1 MMTGTLLTSGENR
14 QSVANR
20 VLPAV
25 GNIKP
30 LRKQSVIH
38 ALVRADAAGER
49 AAAVDQFLWLTGFDL
64 SPCREEQGLLFF
76 DLPA

>member
-1 MMTGTLLTSGENR
+1 MTGTSLTSGENH

-20 VLPAV
+20 VQPDV

-30 LRKQSVIH
+30 QRKH

-49 AAAVDQFLWLTGFDL
+49 AVAVDQFLWLTGFDL
-64 SPCREEQGLLFF
+64 SPCREEQGLLLY
-76 DLPA
+76 DLP